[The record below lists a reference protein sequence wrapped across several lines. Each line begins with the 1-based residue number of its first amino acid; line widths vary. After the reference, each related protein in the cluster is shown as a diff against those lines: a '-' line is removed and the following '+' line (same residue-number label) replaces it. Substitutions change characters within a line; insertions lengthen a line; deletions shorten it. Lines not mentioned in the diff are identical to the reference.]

1 MWPELRR
8 PAGARGDVSRHR
20 LARGSRALGNE
31 QHSQAV
37 PQTPNSAGRKKR
49 QRSTS
54 HGKMIPMDGGRGS
67 SLFHLHDP
75 EEESYFKG
83 KQGDLNNAK
92 MLTPVAPDVL
102 FIACW

>member
-1 MWPELRR
+1 MWPELR
-8 PAGARGDVSRHR
+8 PAGAPGDVSRHR
-20 LARGSRALGNE
+20 LARGSRALGDE
-31 QHSQAV
+31 QGSWAAPK
-37 PQTPNSAGRKKR
+37 PQILQGRKKR
-49 QRSTS
+49 QHSTS
-54 HGKMIPMDGGRGS
+54 HGKMISLDDGRGS

-92 MLTPVAPDVL
+92 MLTPVAPEVL

>member
-1 MWPELRR
+1 M
-8 PAGARGDVSRHR
+8 
-20 LARGSRALGNE
+20 SRAPG
-31 QHSQAV
+31 Q
-37 PQTPNSAGRKKR
+37 PPNPKSCRAGKKR
-49 QRSTS
+49 QHSTS
-54 HGKMIPMDGGRGS
+54 HGKMISLDDGRGS

-92 MLTPVAPDVL
+92 MLTPVAPEVL

>member
-1 MWPELRR
+1 MTCQGTGWQEAAEPWVTSSAPRQFPKLQT
-8 PAGARGDVSRHR
+8 
-20 LARGSRALGNE
+20 L
-31 QHSQAV
+31 QAE
-37 PQTPNSAGRKKR
+37 KKR

-92 MLTPVAPDVL
+92 MLTPVAPEVL